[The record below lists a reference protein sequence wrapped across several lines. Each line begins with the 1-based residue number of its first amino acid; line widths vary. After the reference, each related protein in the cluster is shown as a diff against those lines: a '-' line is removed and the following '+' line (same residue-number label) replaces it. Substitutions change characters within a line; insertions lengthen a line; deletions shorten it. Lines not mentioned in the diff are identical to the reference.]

1 MTPLPLSPGSLEA
14 LAWWAVPWV
23 VLVVA
28 WAAACLRIGDD
39 ARSVFRTSRPWK
51 QLFVLSGVLILLA
64 TAVFGRRAFTI
75 AALQFTG
82 LAAVYLVR
90 RELVA
95 PPDKQL
101 RARQWVEDRIRG
113 WLTGRP
119 APERPVKAPTREVTL
134 LKKSGQ
140 LYEGTDSETSEAVK
154 AVKRLLL
161 QAVDLGA
168 TDIHFVPRPGDTF
181 EVRCRVDGDL
191 RTTGSIGGSPGRTA
205 LTVLKVLGDMDIADR
220 RRPQDGTFAFRCD
233 GRSFDVRAATSP
245 SNDGEKITIR
255 LLDPMKSRSLEEL
268 GMRKSIA
275 KEVRGVCGRRSGMLI
290 ICGPTGEGKTTTAF
304 AALQEIDGQK
314 RNIITIEDPIEYRL
328 DNATQIAVNTGA
340 GQDFAEILRSVL
352 RQDPNVILVGE
363 MRDQE
368 TAKIAFQ
375 AALTGHLVFSTLH
388 AKDTSTAVTRLIDM
402 GVEATR
408 LQSALSLVLAQ
419 RLVKLL
425 CADCKKPFVP
435 SDEELRRNGL
445 IRDQAWQFHRPVG
458 CPRCGQSG
466 YRGRTAVHELMVVDG
481 AIRQQL
487 VGRPSIEELRRVARQ
502 AGTRPLRQ
510 AALLLVAKGLTS
522 LAEVDRLAD

>member
-1 MTPLPLSPGSLEA
+1 MTPLPLSPGALEA

-23 VLVVA
+23 ILVVA

-75 AALQFTG
+75 TVLPFTG
-82 LAAVYLVR
+82 LAIVYLVR

-95 PPDKQL
+95 TPDQQL
-101 RARQWVEDRIRG
+101 PARQWVEDRIRG
-113 WLTGRP
+113 WLSGRP

-140 LYEGTDSETSEAVK
+140 AYEGTDSETSQAVK
-154 AVKRLLL
+154 AVKQLLL
-161 QAVDLGA
+161 QAVDLRA
-168 TDIHFVPRPGDTF
+168 TDIHFDPRPGDSF
-181 EVRCRVDGDL
+181 EVRCRVDGLL
-191 RTTGSIGGSPGRTA
+191 RTTGSIGGPPGRTA
-205 LTVLKVLGDMDIADR
+205 LAVCKVLGDMDIADR
-220 RRPQDGTFAFRCD
+220 RLPQYGTFAIRCD
-233 GRSFDVRAATSP
+233 GRNFDVRAATVP
-245 SNDGEKITIR
+245 TKDGEKITIR
-255 LLDPMKSRSLEEL
+255 LLEAMKLRSLEEL

-275 KEVRGVCGRRSGMLI
+275 GGVRGVCSRSSGMLI

-304 AALQEIDGQK
+304 AALKEIDGLT
-314 RNIITIEDPIEYRL
+314 RNIVTIEDPIEYRL
-328 DNATQIAVNTGA
+328 ATASQIPVNTAA
-340 GQDFAEILRSVL
+340 GQTFATILRSVL
-352 RQDPNVILVGE
+352 RQDPDVILVGE
-363 MRDQE
+363 IRDQE
-368 TAKIAFQ
+368 TAEIALR

-402 GVEATR
+402 GLDATL

-425 CADCKKPFVP
+425 CVDCKKPFVP
-435 SDEELRRNGL
+435 TDTEMQRYGL
-445 IRDQAWQFHRPVG
+445 VRDQAWQFHRPVG

-481 AIRQQL
+481 PIREQL